1 MHVALLKELR
11 TAVLD
16 NNILL
21 VVERVF
27 MNHLGQIIKLITV
40 INSLRSFMNHDLNGK
55 CESIQSMIFVGSSS

>member
-27 MNHLGQIIKLITV
+27 LSHLGQIIKLITV
-40 INSLRSFMNHDLNGK
+40 INSLSSFINHELNGK
-55 CESIQSMIFVGSSS
+55 CESIQSMIVVASSS

>member
-16 NNILL
+16 NNKLL

-27 MNHLGQIIKLITV
+27 MSHLGQIIKLITV
-40 INSLRSFMNHDLNGK
+40 GNYLISFINHELDGK
-55 CESIQSMIFVGSSS
+55 CESIQSMIFVGSRS